1 MQATNHGASHTIW
14 NPPEDWRSTT
24 LLGELAT
31 RLDARDYDDL
41 LGMSLNTPE
50 RYWAEV
56 VQHLRFRWRQRPHAL
71 REAGDDAA
79 FPAWFPGG
87 ELNLIDS
94 IFQHAVGDLAQ
105 VPAILGEDEAGQVQ
119 SISFGELPGRV
130 MAIAS
135 GLHRQGIAAGDR
147 VGLMMPMN
155 AQAVLSLLAI
165 AALGAIAVP
174 LFSGFGVEAA
184 AARLRLAK
192 ARHLIAAAA
201 FARRGRQIRLDG
213 TLAGIREAL
222 PGLRLVI
229 EGATQLTDVCAWNDL
244 LLPGAPSLTEPRAM
258 QATDPFM
265 IVFTSGTTGK
275 PKGTVHTHAGFP
287 LKVLHDSA
295 YHFDLRPGDR
305 WLWPSDMG
313 WIVGPITSLGGLMR
327 GASLVCFDGA
337 PDYPH
342 PARLAQ
348 LIDRHGVTHFGAS
361 PTLVRSLAA
370 SENATSGAGLESLR
384 LLILA
389 GEVIDPEHFAWF
401 FRVFGANRLPVINYT
416 GGTEASGALLAN
428 VPVRPIKPC
437 GFNSVSPG
445 VDAFVAGED
454 GARLEEVVGELVVAT
469 PFVGMTKGFWD
480 DPQRYRE
487 AYWTQRPGLW
497 SHGDLVYQDGEGH
510 FFVLG
515 RADDTL
521 KIAGKRV
528 GPAEVEDLV
537 LELAQ
542 VREVAAVG
550 LLDPMKGQQL
560 VLCVVP
566 AGTDTMGLGEV
577 IDAHVVQ
584 ALGKPFRPAKIHLVA
599 QLPKTRNGKIMRR
612 VIRNV
617 LQGDAPGDLSALEN
631 PDAIDLLQTLAS
643 SMNSRHGHPSSE
655 AP

>member
-1 MQATNHGASHTIW
+1 MLVTNHASSHAIW
-14 NPPEDWRSTT
+14 SPPEDWRSTT

-31 RLDARDYDDL
+31 RLEASDYDDL
-41 LGMSLNTPE
+41 LSRSLNTPE

-56 VQHLRFRWRQRPHAL
+56 MQHLRFRWRQPPRAL
-71 REAGDDAA
+71 RETGDDAA
-79 FPAWFPGG
+79 FPSWFPGG
-87 ELNLIDS
+87 QLNLIDS
-94 IFQHAVGDLAQ
+94 VFQHAEGDLAQ
-105 VPAILGEDEAGQVQ
+105 MPAIIAEDEAGQVQ
-119 SISFGELPGRV
+119 AISFAELPGRV

-135 GLHRQGIAAGDR
+135 GLHREGIVAGDC

-155 AQAVLSLLAI
+155 AQAVLSLLAV

-174 LFSGFGVEAA
+174 LFSGFGVEAVV
-184 AARLRLAK
+184 ARLRLAN

-201 FARRGRQIRLDG
+201 FVRRGRQVRLDG
-213 TLAGIREAL
+213 PLADIREAL

-229 EGATQLTDVCAWNDL
+229 DGATPLTDVRAWNDL
-244 LLPGAPSLTEPRAM
+244 LTTVAPALTEPRAM
-258 QATDPFM
+258 HATDPFM

-295 YHFDLRPGDR
+295 YHFDVRPGDR

-327 GASLVCFDGA
+327 GVALVCFDGA

-342 PARLAQ
+342 SARLAQ

-361 PTLVRSLAA
+361 PTLVRSMVA
-370 SENATSGAGLESLR
+370 SEDATKGTCLESLR

-401 FRVFGANRLPVINYT
+401 FRVFGASRLPVINYT

-445 VDAFVAGED
+445 VDAFVADAD

-469 PFVGMTKGFWD
+469 PFVGMTKGFWG
-480 DPQRYRE
+480 DPQRYRDT
-487 AYWTQRPGLW
+487 YWTQRPGLW
-497 SHGDLVYQDGEGH
+497 SHGDLVYQDRDGH

-537 LELAQ
+537 LELPQ

-550 LLDPMKGQQL
+550 LLDPVKGQRL

-566 AGTDTMGLGEV
+566 AGADTTQLGAV
-577 IDAHVVQ
+577 VAAHVEQ
-584 ALGKPFRPAKIHLVA
+584 ALGRPFRPSMIYFVA
-599 QLPKTRNGKIMRR
+599 QLPRTRNGKIMRR
-612 VIRNV
+612 VIRDV

-631 PDAIDLLQTLAS
+631 PSAIDLLRTLAS
-643 SMNSRHGHPSSE
+643 SMDS
-655 AP
+655 